1 MISRDTQPG
10 GTRESA
16 APKDDEWLFRR
27 CRLRRSRNRRRLP
40 DGITPRIQ
48 YPRALAD
55 EAEARQPLG
64 AAPRESRGQ
73 NGDFLQKLLRTE
85 CFLPSRPLS
94 NPASARRS
102 CLLGEGDDRVADRN
116 EIWPAMIRTPCK
128 CRTKLDRFR
137 ERLINDAL
145 PQKARG
151 RLA

>member
-64 AAPRESRGQ
+64 AAPFSLAVTEREQRAERGFLAETAQNRMLPAVSRTAMRQTISSGSRG
-73 NGDFLQKLLRTE
+73 
-85 CFLPSRPLS
+85 S
-94 NPASARRS
+94 
-102 CLLGEGDDRVADRN
+102 
-116 EIWPAMIRTPCK
+116 
-128 CRTKLDRFR
+128 
-137 ERLINDAL
+137 
-145 PQKARG
+145 
-151 RLA
+151 